1 MDALDNHCQGKRI
14 SALLLS
20 FQCRNVD
27 IRLQFSEQGL
37 ARQFCPA
44 SLNDIKHTSTLT
56 WVSKQV
62 LSFHTQVLP
71 EDERLSKWTLSTH
84 QFGRD
89 WEFSWISQNMT
100 PIPLQKIH
108 WRSVQVSIALYGHMT
123 WPEQCTSCDVSMLCE
138 GAAASQACA
147 CVSQDSY
154 DQRMS
159 SLGQRSC
166 TLQGSSGGSLGSS
179 IDIANRGQIRFYR
192 KSATTCTVKLTISYE
207 VPPVL
212 APVAGALT
220 PIVESILSTDLKR
233 FANLAAQE
241 PLQA

>member
-1 MDALDNHCQGKRI
+1 MRESFYVPEFGLR
-14 SALLLS
+14 LL
-20 FQCRNVD
+20 
-27 IRLQFSEQGL
+27 FSEQGL
-37 ARQFCPA
+37 RQLCQA
-44 SLNDIKHTSTLT
+44 SLNDTQHTSELI
-56 WVSKQV
+56 WVSEEV
-62 LSFHTQVLP
+62 LSFHIQVLP

-84 QFGRD
+84 QFGRE

-108 WRSVQVSIALYGHMT
+108 WRSVQASFAFCGHII
-123 WPEQCTSCDVSMLCE
+123 WLEECTSCNVSILCE
-138 GAAASQACA
+138 GVAASAACA
-147 CVSQDSY
+147 GVCQDSQD
-154 DQRMS
+154 QREVS
-159 SLGQRSC
+159 SRQHIC
-166 TLQGSSGGSLGSS
+166 MLQGSSGGSLGSS